1 MQPPV
6 PHTPTSPTVPAHAPT
21 RPHLGAKR
29 PRRQLPTPRR
39 AAAAPATR
47 RLLWGSLLLL
57 LLRGLRAAGAGAT
70 AGGGCG
76 GCGRSSAGLLLLL
89 HSPGLRPSQRGQLG
103 QVLLRGSEAQ
113 QFVQVERGVVKAP
126 PPLRVDG
133 AAGVLILRQGVQRRQ
148 VSERRWGGHWGK
160 GLCAS
165 EASS

>member
-29 PRRQLPTPRR
+29 PRRQPPTPRR

-57 LLRGLRAAGAGAT
+57 RGLRAAGAGAGAT
-70 AGGGCG
+70 AGG

-148 VSERRWGGHWGK
+148 VSKRRWGGDWGK